1 MTDRRRVA
9 AIGLL
14 AALVCASACSQELA
28 DAAASADLAPAK
40 NASLGATPAVQERPR
55 GVAGELE
62 QSRTTAIVR
71 VAIIFEHDGGR
82 YVREFYWRR

>member
-14 AALVCASACSQELA
+14 AALVCASACSKALA
-28 DAAASADLAPAK
+28 DAAASADLAADET
-40 NASLGATPAVQERPR
+40 AQAFEAVR
-55 GVAGELE
+55 GTG
-62 QSRTTAIVR
+62 R